1 MDPVLIKIG
10 KPCVESGQI
19 LAIFSQMTDIA
30 RHRSLKE
37 LNTFGLDSQAAH
49 YTRCTDTESLSRLM
63 EDESLGRM
71 PLLVLGEG
79 SNILFRNNFEGLVL
93 QPGMKGIEL
102 LEENGSEVLVK
113 VGAAENWDRWVD
125 HAVGQGWYGLENLS
139 LIPGSV
145 GSSPVQN
152 IGAYGVEL
160 RDRFEWLDAWDL
172 KLKQPVKLDRE
183 ICRFGYRSSIFKEEA
198 GGRYI
203 ITHVVFRLMKKA
215 ELNLEYGS
223 VKEEFLKAGGTTARD
238 LRNVIMAIRRS
249 KLPDP
254 GQFGNAGSFFKNPVI
269 DRTMYLCI
277 RVDFP
282 DMPFHPTE
290 DNQVK
295 IPAAWLIDRAGWKG
309 KQIGDVGTWPNQPL
323 VIVNYG
329 NASGQDIF
337 EFSEAI
343 REDVDR
349 LFGISLEREVRV
361 I

>member
-10 KPCVESGQI
+10 KAYVERGQI
-19 LAIFSQMTDIA
+19 LAIFSQMTDIT
-30 RHRSLKE
+30 RNRSLKE

-49 YTRCTDTESLSRLM
+49 YARCADTESLNRLL
-63 EDESLGRM
+63 EDESLGRL

-79 SNILFRNNFEGLVL
+79 SNILFRSNFEGLVL

-102 LEENGSEVLVK
+102 LEENHAEVLVK

-160 RDRFEWLDAWDL
+160 SDRFEWLDAWDL
-172 KLKQPVKLDRE
+172 QLKQPVKLDRE
-183 ICRFGYRSSIFKEEA
+183 TCRFAYRSSLFKEEA

-203 ITHVVFRLMKKA
+203 ITHVAFRLKKKA

-223 VKEEFLKAGGTTARD
+223 VKEEFLKAGGADARD
-238 LRNVIMAIRRS
+238 LRNVISAIRRS

-254 GQFGNAGSFFKNPVI
+254 DQYGNAGSFFKNPVI
-269 DRTMYLCI
+269 DRTLYKCI

-282 DMPFHPTE
+282 DMPYHPAE
-290 DNQVK
+290 DNHVK

-329 NASGQDIF
+329 NATGQDIY

-343 REDVDR
+343 REDVDQ
-349 LFGISLEREVRV
+349 LFGINLEREVRV